1 MNDIKF
7 SIITVCKN
15 EEKYIEK
22 TIQSVLNQTYK
33 NFELIV
39 VDGHST
45 DNTLNILK
53 KYKSQIKLI
62 FDDGKGVYSAMNLG
76 IKQAVGD
83 FICFVNGN
91 DFFYDDNVLV
101 VINKEINLHK
111 DAEFVLGDAQVL
123 YEDFK
128 TRNICYKDF
137 KNVETF
143 LKGHFLNHQSIFYKK
158 SLFDRYGLYSTK
170 YKLISD
176 NEFNIK
182 CLFKKNCKYLYVNN
196 FVSKRTWGGLTSLY
210 LDLLRKEEQEVLCK
224 SFPFLK
230 LFYKI
235 ILLIKYFY
243 PNIYLF
249 LFETINKNYF
259 LNFSK

>member
-91 DFFYDDNVLV
+91 DFFYDDNVLA

-137 KNVETF
+137 KNVE
-143 LKGHFLNHQSIFYKK
+143 IF
-158 SLFDRYGLYSTK
+158 FICLY
-170 YKLISD
+170 
-176 NEFNIK
+176 NEIYENTNIAGTVPS
-182 CLFKKNCKYLYVNN
+182 CHRRL
-196 FVSKRTWGGLTSLY
+196 
-210 LDLLRKEEQEVLCK
+210 
-224 SFPFLK
+224 
-230 LFYKI
+230 
-235 ILLIKYFY
+235 
-243 PNIYLF
+243 
-249 LFETINKNYF
+249 
-259 LNFSK
+259 